1 MAYFIIAGI
10 LGLGFIAYRKRKSL
24 IYNALKVYTDIS
36 DKLENQTELTDN
48 FKVKHFT
55 LDNNNLYQFETLEEI
70 KDNNYNYIIT
80 KIRYNNKHY
89 HVLEDKNEID
99 DLNTLSQKYK
109 DKARLLDGAPYLLA
123 ITFNLKYENEQ
134 LFKERDV
141 SSLINS
147 FVVDNSI
154 LDLNKETNKLMLHY
168 IKNYYNLK
176 IDMIENQDFFEN
188 FEIEWIILDNNV
200 EIQQSAEF
208 IIKVINDKVTIIIN

>member
-36 DKLENQTELTDN
+36 DTLENQTELTEN

-55 LDNNNLYQFETLEEI
+55 LDNNSLYQFETLEEI
-70 KDNNYNYIIT
+70 KDNNYKYIIT

-89 HVLEDKNEID
+89 HVLEDKNEIE
-99 DLNTLSQKYK
+99 DLNILSQKYK

-123 ITFNLKYENEQ
+123 ITFNLKYEDEL
-134 LFKERDV
+134 LFKEKDV

-147 FVVDNSI
+147 FVVDNSV
-154 LDLNKETNKLMLHY
+154 LDLNKETNKLMLNY

-188 FEIEWIILDNNV
+188 YKIEWIILDNNV
-200 EIQQSAEF
+200 EIQQSSEF
-208 IIKVINDKVTIIIN
+208 TIKIVDDKVTIIIN